1 MNRKLKELLYDIKG
15 MARDQMPIHLNDLRA
30 AVEGCGYYTYFDIDP
45 KNINHRFEISTKN
58 KHIAT
63 LKVDIINNRYVL
75 VTCCRWVRD
84 IPELNYQID
93 ASGKLSYF
101 QSIVL

>member
-15 MARDQMPIHLNDLRA
+15 MARDQIPMPLNDLRA
-30 AVEGCGYYTYFDIDP
+30 AVDGCGYYTALDIDP
-45 KNINHRFEISTKN
+45 NNINHRFEIFTRN

-63 LKVDIINNRYVL
+63 LKVDIINNRDVV
-75 VTCCRWVRD
+75 VTGCRYVRD
-84 IPELNYQID
+84 MPELNYQID
-93 ASGKLSYF
+93 ANGKLSYF